1 MTSKMDAFFA
11 SQNMTINPNET
22 FSEITA
28 YLTQTYLHPQTKFYS
43 FNHAEFLNIYEVFC
57 IDESGVSSKLL
68 SAEVLKL
75 ILFSGFGADYTMS

>member
-1 MTSKMDAFFA
+1 
-11 SQNMTINPNET
+11 MTINPNET